1 MYVWNKNS
9 RLTCNKLWV
18 SVSIH
23 FREDSNPESY
33 MQPTN
38 VAGNWE
44 IQKKKRGVIGKQPAS
59 PNFPTFPFG
68 GACNFSFWAWMVL
81 SLVVLIGDGIL
92 PSMTSNL
99 KNSIQEYT
107 KTSRLRLGEWGS
119 KDEDLSGNEGFG
131 VSNDMLQI
139 HLVAAL
145 QLPSSLSQS
154 NRKANRS
161 YMNAPPGETVNTL
174 IPLTGL

>member
-1 MYVWNKNS
+1 MWLGTGRFS
-9 RLTCNKLWV
+9 
-18 SVSIH
+18 
-23 FREDSNPESY
+23 
-33 MQPTN
+33 
-38 VAGNWE
+38 
-44 IQKKKRGVIGKQPAS
+44 KKKRGVIGKQPAS

-107 KTSRLRLGEWGS
+107 KISRLRLGEWGS

-139 HLVAAL
+139 HLLAAL

-154 NRKANRS
+154 DRKANRS
-161 YMNAPPGETVNTL
+161 YMNAPPGEDVNTL